1 MAESPKLR
9 VAIIGAGLG
18 GLTSAVAL
26 KECADKLELDI
37 YEATG
42 EISEIGAGVTLWP
55 RIWNALNEMGLGPD
69 FEQLVPGYADKA
81 RKIAF
86 EYRKGDQTDGFSF
99 LNLYMNGGG
108 MPFHRPDLQQALFR
122 NIPKTARVHL
132 NHRLVSYKEKED
144 GVDLRFQDGTT
155 ASCDLLIGADGVK
168 SVVRDGGPKNHFR
181 RGSTEP
187 VITGVY
193 AFRSLVTAERLR
205 EAYPNHRTLTTPNIY
220 VGKNGHLVI
229 YPIGSQKQLINVVG
243 FYSKPSDYGKLPE
256 GPTVR
261 QATKEELVSMY
272 AGWENEIQVLLNCV
286 EKPILWTIQ
295 ALEPLEVYVTD
306 RVALLGDAAH
316 AMEPHLGAGAGQAVE
331 DAWILGRA
339 ISRLNCTPSRV
350 PEVLQRYNAI
360 RQPYGNMV
368 LMNARAQGLLYD
380 LTHPDFEHIVPRD
393 EGFTPE
399 MYQDLGNRIQSNW
412 QYATDSQ
419 GLMDDMVRA
428 STL

>member
-26 KECADKLELDI
+26 KGCADNIELDI

-55 RIWNALNEMGLGPD
+55 RFWNALDEMGLGPD
-69 FEQLVPGYADKA
+69 FEQLVPGYTDKA
-81 RKIAF
+81 RKIVF
-86 EYRKGDQTDGFSF
+86 EYRKGDQTEGFSF
-99 LNLYMNGGG
+99 LSLYMNGDV
-108 MPFHRPDLQQALFR
+108 MAFHRPDLQQALFR
-122 NIPKTARVHL
+122 NIPKTTRVHL

-144 GVDLRFQDGTT
+144 GVNLRFQDGTT

-220 VGKNGHLVI
+220 VGKNGAGGLSSFVNH
-229 YPIGSQKQLINVVG
+229 KQLINVIG
-243 FYSKPSDYGKLPE
+243 FYSKLSDYGKLPE

-261 QATKEELVSMY
+261 QATKKELVSMY
-272 AGWENEIQVLLNCV
+272 TGWENEIQVLLNCV

-316 AMEPHLGAGAGQAVE
+316 AMETHLGAGAGQAME

-339 ISRLNCTPSRV
+339 ISRLDCKPSRV
-350 PEVLQRYNAI
+350 PEMLQHYNAI
-360 RQPYGNMV
+360 RQPYANMV
-368 LMNARAQGLLYD
+368 LTNSRAQGLLYD

-412 QYATDSQ
+412 QFATDSQ